1 MARRR
6 NAAAGGANIWPGFVD
21 ALATLLLVIIFLL
34 VVFVL
39 AQVLLSQAISGKDE
53 ALERLNR
60 QVAELAELL
69 DLERDA
75 NADLRLNI
83 AQVSSS
89 LQSAVADRDE
99 LLIRFDSLQRE
110 SDATKSALA
119 DVQAILSENREKFRL
134 KLLEI
139 ASLQED
145 ITQLRKL
152 REQLEGEVAELAT
165 ALKTNKQ
172 ELIKALALIQQQQV
186 KLEASEDSLGAFR
199 DRSKR
204 LAAQLAEER
213 ERTRLTQLD
222 VDVRDIRLSELDE
235 RYAALEEQFDK
246 EVRLTTKQQRQI
258 ALLNAQI
265 AALRREIGALS
276 VALEAS
282 EAEDKKQQAVIK
294 DLGRR
299 LNKALASKVAELARY
314 RSEFFGRLRKL
325 LGARKEVRIVGDRFV
340 FQSEVLFASGSA
352 ELGEEGKAQLGR
364 LARTLLIIS
373 VQIPRDINWILR
385 VDGHTD
391 RRPIKTA
398 LFPSNWQLSTARAI
412 SVVRFLI
419 DEGVPAVRLA
429 ATGFGEFQPLDPG
442 DNPDAN
448 RRNRRIELKLTQR

>member
-6 NAAAGGANIWPGFVD
+6 NAAAGGPNIWPGFVD
-21 ALATLLLVIIFLL
+21 ALATLLLVLIFLL

-99 LLIRFDSLQRE
+99 LLIRFDSLQRD

-119 DVQAILSENREKFRL
+119 DAQAALSENREEFRV

-152 REQLEGEVAELAT
+152 RDQLEGEVATLAAT
-165 ALKTNKQ
+165 LKTSKQ
-172 ELIKALALIQQQQV
+172 ELTKAMALIQQQQV
-186 KLEASEDSLGAFR
+186 KLEMSEDSLGAFR

-204 LAAQLAEER
+204 LAAQLADER

-222 VDVRDIRLSELDE
+222 VSARDIRLSELDE
-235 RYAALEEQFDK
+235 RYAALEETFDK

-258 ALLNAQI
+258 ALLNSQI
-265 AALRREIGALS
+265 AALRREISALNT
-276 VALEAS
+276 ALEAS
-282 EAEDKKQQAVIK
+282 EARDKERKVVIK

-325 LGARKEVRIVGDRFV
+325 VGQRKEVRIVGDRFV

-364 LARTLLIIS
+364 LARTLLIIA
-373 VQIPRDINWILR
+373 VQIPREINWILR

-391 RRPIKTA
+391 RRPIATA

-412 SVVRFLI
+412 SVVRS
-419 DEGVPAVRLA
+419 
-429 ATGFGEFQPLDPG
+429 
-442 DNPDAN
+442 
-448 RRNRRIELKLTQR
+448 